1 MKSTRES
8 LLTFSQLPRQL
19 VPQFAESGP
28 MGPMQQDAEECLAAV
43 MLALDAKLARE
54 DTLADDGAAAAE
66 GGAQLSR
73 EGVSR
78 EGVGLSGSGG
88 RVRQLFEI
96 ELETS
101 TKCAE
106 EGAEDAVVVQVGP

>member
-1 MKSTRES
+1 
-8 LLTFSQLPRQL
+8 
-19 VPQFAESGP
+19 

-43 MLALDAKLARE
+43 MLALDAKLARD

-66 GGAQLSR
+66 GGAQLGR
-73 EGVSR
+73 EA
-78 EGVGLSGSGG
+78 VGLSGSGG

-106 EGAEDAVVVQVGP
+106 DGAEDAVVVQVGP